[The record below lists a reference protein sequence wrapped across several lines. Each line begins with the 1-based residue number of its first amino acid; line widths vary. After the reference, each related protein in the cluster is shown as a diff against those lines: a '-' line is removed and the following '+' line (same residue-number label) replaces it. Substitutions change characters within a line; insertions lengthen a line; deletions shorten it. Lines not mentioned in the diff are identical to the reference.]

1 MATVANLLSKK
12 GSNVFSISPK
22 ASIQDALAILEEH
35 NVGALPILDNDE
47 LVGIFSE
54 RDLARLLA
62 QSNSFSL
69 NTLIEK
75 VMTRKVFTI
84 TPSTKTEECMQ
95 MMTDKHIRHLPVMDE
110 GKLIGII
117 SIGDVLK
124 AVIKTQR
131 EFIKRLEEYIGG
143 SW

>member
-1 MATVANLLSKK
+1 MATVENLLSKK

-95 MMTDKHIRHLPVMDE
+95 IMTDKHIRHLPVMDE

>member
-22 ASIQDALAILEEH
+22 ASIRDALAILEEH

-95 MMTDKHIRHLPVMDE
+95 IMTDKHIRHLPVMDE

>member
-22 ASIQDALAILEEH
+22 ASIRDALAILEEH